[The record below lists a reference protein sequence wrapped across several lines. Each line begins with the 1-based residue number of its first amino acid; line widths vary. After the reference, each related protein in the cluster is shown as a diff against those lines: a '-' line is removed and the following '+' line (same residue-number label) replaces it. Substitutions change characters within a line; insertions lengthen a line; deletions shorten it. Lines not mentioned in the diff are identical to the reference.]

1 MLIYEVNLE
10 VDDEI
15 NYKMAAYLQEHL
27 QQMLTFTGF
36 RTAYWFFRRP
46 EDEENAPQ
54 EKTLWTIQYV
64 IDKREDLDDYLKNHA
79 QKMRAETVEK
89 FGDRF
94 KASRRIL
101 NLLGVAGLSLDGKA
115 EESPGA

>member
-10 VDDEI
+10 VDEEI

-27 QQMLTFTGF
+27 QKMLTFKGF

-46 EDEENAPQ
+46 EDEPDAHP

-64 IDKREDLDDYLKNHA
+64 VESREDLDDYLANHA
-79 QKMRAETVEK
+79 EAMRGETNERFADK
-89 FGDRF
+89 F
-94 KASRRIL
+94 KATRRIL
-101 NLLGVAGLSLDGKA
+101 NLLGVAGLSSEQNA
-115 EESPGA
+115 